1 MKSSER
7 QSEIASEQKLKESEA
22 KYKILSNELETILDL
37 IPGMLFCKD
46 QNDVLTRVNQ
56 NFADLLNSKKED
68 IIGKTTFDLFP
79 KDQAEVFRKHD
90 LEVINTG
97 KPKLNI
103 EEVADFPG
111 KKIWS
116 TTSKVP
122 YYNDKGEINGIIGLS
137 IDISERKKIEQELKS
152 SIDSNTRLN
161 SLIMINSYLVSY
173 D

>member
-1 MKSSER
+1 
-7 QSEIASEQKLKESEA
+7 
-22 KYKILSNELETILDL
+22 
-37 IPGMLFCKD
+37 
-46 QNDVLTRVNQ
+46 
-56 NFADLLNSKKED
+56 
-68 IIGKTTFDLFP
+68 LFP